1 LPCANIYADTNF
13 MDVMKAK
20 YANLAGQLGYQ
31 KRPKS
36 SPVLAT
42 WDAFLLRCRNVRS
55 ARELDKTVQRSD
67 SVIRLSAFDGVG
79 SVELL
84 KEDHEGQL
92 MLHRHGRERP
102 YFVALIAERRRV
114 AVGASDEKRHVL
126 YSGAVFQPGQPFT
139 DLKSSQLRSSF
150 IESDSVAPLAPGEKC
165 G

>member
-1 LPCANIYADTNF
+1 
-13 MDVMKAK
+13 MKAK

-102 YFVALIAERRRV
+102 YFVTLVAKLWRV
-114 AVGASDEKRHVL
+114 AVCASDEKRHL
-126 YSGAVFQPGQPFT
+126 LDSGAVFKSGQPFT
-139 DLKSSQLRSSF
+139 DLKGSQLRASL
-150 IESDSVAPLAPGEKC
+150 IESDPVALLASGEK
-165 G
+165 